1 MKNENKVD
9 RAVDKLSGIYTGDYE
24 LAAALK
30 VAVDHLRKAQPK
42 SVIYSSD
49 GFADGAPVYD
59 IAECPDCGFEYE
71 IGDKDWGEMFCPR
84 CGQRLRWEDEGE
96 HT

>member
-1 MKNENKVD
+1 MKNENEVN

-30 VAVDHLRKAQPK
+30 VAVDHLRKAQSK
-42 SVIYSSD
+42 SVIYS
-49 GFADGAPVYD
+49 ADGYTDGKMCWGEAN
-59 IAECPDCGFEYE
+59 CPKCDFAYE
-71 IGDKDWGEMFCPR
+71 AGDKDWGLPYCPN
-84 CGQRLRWEDEGE
+84 CGQRLRWEDEDE